1 MRAVIIEKDEEIRQE
16 IEKILIKVDSDYELL
31 GMAENG
37 QAGYEMISTLH
48 PNLVILDIQL
58 PRMNG
63 MSMLRKLR
71 YEGYKFR
78 AVVITKEENF
88 LHAKQAIELGVDG
101 YLLKSI
107 RPINLKK
114 VLMQIKE
121 KMRNDYWR
129 DTSFNVENLLMVC
142 MYGQLQMDATLNE
155 ITVRNYGFAL
165 DGRCGVLN
173 ISVESAYE
181 ENKEEIVRILKRVP
195 NRENR
200 FLISVFALDMT
211 KEIFA
216 IVYQAADYGELEVYF
231 QTTVIPLVCNN
242 ITSEMVF
249 VWQEAERSID
259 LWKIKQ
265 RQPAMRQWNLVL
277 CRGELISESKI
288 KEINPL
294 PLTYPVNLEMQVR
307 EAVISG
313 QKKES
318 AEMF

>member
-78 AVVITKEENF
+78 VVVITKEENL
-88 LHAKQAIELGVDG
+88 LHAKKSIELAVDR
-101 YLLKSI
+101 YLLKPI
-107 RPINLKK
+107 RPKNLKK

-181 ENKEEIVRILKRVP
+181 ENKEEIVQILKRVS

-200 FLISVFALDMT
+200 YHVHGYQFSSCSLRVYHITDFSFPRSPAQMGSSSNHHQISFL
-211 KEIFA
+211 
-216 IVYQAADYGELEVYF
+216 
-231 QTTVIPLVCNN
+231 
-242 ITSEMVF
+242 
-249 VWQEAERSID
+249 
-259 LWKIKQ
+259 
-265 RQPAMRQWNLVL
+265 
-277 CRGELISESKI
+277 
-288 KEINPL
+288 
-294 PLTYPVNLEMQVR
+294 
-307 EAVISG
+307 
-313 QKKES
+313 QKY
-318 AEMF
+318 